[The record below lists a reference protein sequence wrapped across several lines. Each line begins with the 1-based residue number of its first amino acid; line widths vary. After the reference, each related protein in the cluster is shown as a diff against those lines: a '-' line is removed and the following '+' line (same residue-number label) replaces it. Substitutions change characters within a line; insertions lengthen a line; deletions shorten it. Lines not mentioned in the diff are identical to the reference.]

1 MNSDVGRNRKQRRGI
16 DYDKWITRYADF
28 VIKWRVAVVVV
39 CLGIAGLVGP
49 YAGRLAFDTNY
60 RIWFEEDDAYLKGYD
75 AFLKEF
81 GNDDMFVVAF
91 KDDAGLFNPKAIG
104 AIRRLTER
112 FWHVTGVIRVD
123 SLTNAQ
129 ALRGEPDGISVNEL
143 FPKDQPLTEEAI
155 ARSEKYVDSD
165 RMIRGLLISHDKKLA
180 VIRGKFAPNSIG
192 PELPDKIYRE
202 LTSILDEEA
211 RQSGYRFHMA
221 GGPLTDAAFDRVAES
236 DMAQLVPPLLLM
248 LAVVLVFVF
257 RSLWGMLIPLGCAF
271 LTIATTMGLTGL
283 MGYKLNAVTASTP
296 QILLGIGIAG
306 SVHMLAAFL
315 SAKSNGLSSADAVRV
330 TLRENMGPV
339 FLTEFTT
346 ALAFYSYYATPIVPI
361 QRLGFMAG
369 NGTMIMFMLSM
380 TLTPAALTFFPDKR
394 KLKTDYNR
402 PHARFRA
409 IGSYMIGH
417 PRKVVLIWVGLALVA
432 AGYTRFVHVDS
443 DPVNYFSPNYWFR
456 QSVDFIEKQGSGAAV
471 YEIVVRGDGPGSIKT
486 AAYMRELD
494 RLDRYLRE
502 EAPGGLVATMS
513 ISGVVRKINTALHG
527 DDPAYD
533 AIPGDDAAVAQ
544 YLFLYGLSVPVGQD
558 LNDRINVDA
567 SATRLTVVRHLVSTQ
582 TSRRNI
588 DIITSWAQ
596 THLQN
601 VKVEFTGR
609 DVLYTNMGNNITKG
623 LVDSFSLAVFS
634 IMIVM
639 FLTFRS
645 FKCAIVGLIV
655 NVVPLLLTLGLMGI
669 FHITLD
675 MGTIMVADL
684 GLGIAVDDTIHFLS
698 HYRRQMRRGST
709 AKAAILEM
717 FGELGTPLFL
727 TTTVLVGSF
736 MIFVFA
742 DFMPNFYFGVLISVL
757 IVIGL
762 LAELSL
768 TPAMLYLWDR
778 KRGEVETTTEPILA
792 WSAHAPAP
800 ALGGGIDG
808 SRD

>member
-1 MNSDVGRNRKQRRGI
+1 MNF
-16 DYDKWITRYADF
+16 DKWITKYADF

-39 CLGIAGLVGP
+39 CLGVAGVMGSF
-49 YAGRLAFDTNY
+49 AGRLAFDTNY
-60 RIWFEEDDAYLKGYD
+60 RIWFEEDDAYLKSYD

-104 AIRRLTER
+104 AIGRLTER
-112 FWHVTGVIRVD
+112 FWQISGVIRVD

-129 ALRGEPDGISVNEL
+129 SLRGEPDGIAINEL
-143 FPKDQPLTEEAI
+143 FPKDQPLTADAI
-155 ARSEKYVDSD
+155 ARSEKYVESD

-192 PELPDKIYRE
+192 PELPPKVYRE
-202 LTSILDEEA
+202 LTAILKEETS
-211 RQSGYRFHMA
+211 RTGYRFYMA

-236 DMAQLVPPLLLM
+236 DMSRLVPPLLLM
-248 LAVVLVFVF
+248 LAVILVVVF
-257 RSLWGMLIPLGCAF
+257 RSIWGMLIPLGCAF
-271 LTIATTMGLTGL
+271 LTITTTMGLTGL

-306 SVHMLAAFL
+306 SVHILAAFL

-346 ALAFYSYYATPIVPI
+346 ALAFYSYYATPLVPI

-369 NGTMIMFMLSM
+369 HGTMIMFIFSM

-394 KLKTDYNR
+394 KVKTDYNK
-402 PHARFRA
+402 PHAYFRA
-409 IGSYMIGH
+409 IGNYMLGR
-417 PRKVVLIWVGLALVA
+417 PRTVVLLWAGLALVA
-432 AGYTRFVHVDS
+432 AGFMRHVHVDS
-443 DPVNYFSPNYWFR
+443 DPVNYFSPSYWFR

-502 EAPGGLVATMS
+502 EAPGELVATMS

-533 AIPGDDAAVAQ
+533 AIPGDDAAVSQ

-567 SATRLTVVRHLVSTQ
+567 SATRLTAVRHLVSTQ
-582 TSRRNI
+582 TSRQNI
-588 DIITSWAQ
+588 DQITNWAQ
-596 THLQN
+596 ANLHN
-601 VKVEFTGR
+601 VTVEFTGR

-623 LVDSFSLAVFS
+623 LVDSFSLALLS
-634 IMIVM
+634 IMLVM
-639 FLTFRS
+639 FVTFRS

-655 NVVPLLLTLGLMGI
+655 NVVPLLLTLGLMGV
-669 FHITLD
+669 FRITLD
-675 MGTIMVADL
+675 VGTIMVADL

-698 HYRRQMRRGST
+698 HYRRQMRKGST
-709 AKAAILEM
+709 ARAAILEM
-717 FGELGTPLFL
+717 FGQLGTPLFV

-736 MIFVFA
+736 MVFVFA
-742 DFMPNFYFGVLISVL
+742 DFMPNFYFGVLISAL
-757 IVIGL
+757 IVIAL
-762 LAELSL
+762 LVELSL

-778 KRGEVETTTEPILA
+778 KRGEEETVAEPA
-792 WSAHAPAP
+792 VTWSGHPAP
-800 ALGGGIDG
+800 ALGGGIECA
-808 SRD
+808 RD

>member
-1 MNSDVGRNRKQRRGI
+1 
-16 DYDKWITRYADF
+16 
-28 VIKWRVAVVVV
+28 VAIIVV
-39 CLGIAGLVGP
+39 CLGLVGVVAS
-49 YAGRLAFDTNY
+49 YAGRLRFDTNY
-60 RIWFEEDDAYLKGYD
+60 RIWFEEDDPYLKGYD

-91 KDDAGLFNPKAIG
+91 KDEAGLFNPKAIG
-104 AIRRLTER
+104 AIQRLTDR
-112 FWHVTGVIRVD
+112 FWHITGVIRVD
-123 SLTNAQ
+123 SLTNVQ
-129 ALRGEPDGISVNEL
+129 AVRGQTDGISINEL
-143 FPKDQPLTEEAI
+143 FPKDEPLTPEAI
-155 ARSEKYVDSD
+155 ARGEKYVESD

-180 VIRGKFAPNSIG
+180 VLRGKFAPNAIG
-192 PELPDKIYRE
+192 PELPAKVYGE
-202 LTSILDEEA
+202 LNAILDEET
-211 RQSGYRFHMA
+211 RRTGYRFHIA

-236 DMAQLVPPLLLM
+236 DMARLVPPLLLM
-248 LAVVLVFVF
+248 LAVILIVVF
-257 RSLWGMLIPLGCAF
+257 RSVWGMLIPLGCAF

-306 SVHMLAAFL
+306 SIHILAAFL
-315 SAKSNGLSSADAVRV
+315 SAKSHGLTSADAVRH
-330 TLRENMGPV
+330 TLRENLGAV

-346 ALAFYSYYATPIVPI
+346 ALAFYSYFATPIVPI

-369 NGTMIMFMLSM
+369 HGTMIMFILTA

-394 KLKTDYNR
+394 RVKRDYNA

-409 IGSYMIGH
+409 IGSYMLGR
-417 PRKVVLIWVGLALVA
+417 PRTVVLVWVALAVTA
-432 AGYTRFVHVDS
+432 AGFMRLVHVDS
-443 DPVNYFSPNYWFR
+443 NPVNYFRPSYWFR

-471 YEIVVRGDGPGSIKT
+471 YEIVVRGEGPDSIKT
-486 AAYMRELD
+486 AAYMRQLD
-494 RLDRYLRE
+494 RLERYLRE
-502 EAPGGLVATMS
+502 EAPGGLVATFS
-513 ISGVVRKINTALHG
+513 ISEVVRKINKALHG
-527 DDPAYD
+527 DDASYD
-533 AIPGDDAAVAQ
+533 AIPGEDAAVAQ

-588 DIITSWAQ
+588 DIITAWAQ
-596 THLQN
+596 THLQG

-623 LVDSFSLAVFS
+623 LVDSFSLALFS

-639 FLTFRS
+639 FVTFRS
-645 FKCAIVGLIV
+645 FKYALVGLIV
-655 NVVPLLLTLGLMGI
+655 NVMPLLLTLGLMGV

-675 MGTIMVADL
+675 VGTIMVADL

-698 HYRRQMRRGST
+698 HYRRQMRKGST
-709 AKAAILEM
+709 ARAAILAM

-736 MIFVFA
+736 LVFAFA

-757 IVIGL
+757 IVIAL
-762 LAELSL
+762 VVELSL
-768 TPAMLYLWDR
+768 TPALLFLWDR
-778 KRGEVETTTEPILA
+778 KRGAKQETAASVSVP
-792 WSAHAPAP
+792 WVPPAP
-800 ALGGGIDG
+800 SAVLGGGVEEG
-808 SRD
+808 ARS